1 MNHWPSCCEACKRCC
16 HFSFFFSFNW
26 SVGRSLGDSV
36 WHPQQCVGFTGSLC
50 RAVISC
56 AVFLHLCKLPPVI
69 NNPQETVV
77 TSVSSHTYPP
87 TRRCRCYSVKEE
99 EDLTGDVII
108 VFTLGLSGVSTFV
121 SSCSGQ
127 SSSDGPYVALTLPCG
142 GGINRVK
149 KKQTKKP
156 YRTTCGFS
164 FWHTWCLF
172 KCVLGCRQKNNFFF

>member
-1 MNHWPSCCEACKRCC
+1 MNHWPSCCEACKRCY
-16 HFSFFFSFNW
+16 HFSFFFYFNW

-99 EDLTGDVII
+99 EDLTGDVIV

-121 SSCSGQ
+121 TFPPAQDRAPPVDPKSLWLSLVVVGSAG
-127 SSSDGPYVALTLPCG
+127 L
-142 GGINRVK
+142 K
-149 KKQTKKP
+149 KNK
-156 YRTTCGFS
+156 
-164 FWHTWCLF
+164 
-172 KCVLGCRQKNNFFF
+172 QKNLTGPHVILASDTLGVFSSVF

>member
-1 MNHWPSCCEACKRCC
+1 MTCNQSFTAQGQTTIHTYIYASVYLKSATVTKKKTSANTERTFKFYIIISLNMNHWPSCCEACKRCY
-16 HFSFFFSFNW
+16 HFSFLFYFNW
-26 SVGRSLGDSV
+26 CVGRSLGDSV

-99 EDLTGDVII
+99 EDLTGDVIV

-127 SSSDGPYVALTLPCG
+127 SSSSGP
-142 GGINRVK
+142 
-149 KKQTKKP
+149 
-156 YRTTCGFS
+156 
-164 FWHTWCLF
+164 
-172 KCVLGCRQKNNFFF
+172 